1 MELYRMHPGVLSWI
15 FGMFKNN
22 KVVKFNFVDQLFYI
36 LELVGLAVVPDIA
49 HKDVMRKTD

>member
-1 MELYRMHPGVLSWI
+1 MHPGVLSWI

-49 HKDVMRKTD
+49 HKDVMSKTD

>member
-1 MELYRMHPGVLSWI
+1 
-15 FGMFKNN
+15 MFKNN
-22 KVVKFNFVDQLFYI
+22 KVIKFNFVDQLFYI